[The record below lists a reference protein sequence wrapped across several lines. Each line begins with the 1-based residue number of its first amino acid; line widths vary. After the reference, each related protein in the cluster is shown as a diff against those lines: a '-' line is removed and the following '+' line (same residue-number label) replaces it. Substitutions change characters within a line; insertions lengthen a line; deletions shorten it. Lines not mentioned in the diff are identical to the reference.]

1 MFRGRYPHSIDP
13 KGRVSVPA
21 KFRDVLAK
29 DYEGSLDLIVV
40 PNDRAL
46 EVHPLREW
54 EAIEAKVRQ
63 SSSMFDEL
71 IRRTQRLYLSRA
83 REVSVDDAGRVLL
96 PPDARQE
103 AGLTKDVWIVGGL
116 AHFEIWDRQRFE
128 EYERGEQHTLPAVF
142 EKLAS
147 LGV

>member
-21 KFRDVLAK
+21 KFRDALAR

-54 EAIEAKVRQ
+54 EAIETKVRQ
-63 SSSMFDEL
+63 SASLFDEM

-83 REVSVDDAGRVLL
+83 REVALDEAGRVLL
-96 PPDARQE
+96 SPEVRQDAM
-103 AGLTKDVWIVGGL
+103 LVKDVLIIGEGT
-116 AHFEIWDRQRFE
+116 HFEIWDRQKFD
-128 EYERGEQHTLPAVF
+128 EYERGEKHTLPTVF